1 MEGDKGGVMRYGAV
15 CVCGVWC
22 VGGAMWLD
30 GIPRVSPQHASHP
43 AARRGLRRLRHTKTD
58 SKQEGGDSI
67 SRGWRWGNVRG
78 KFAYGVQRGRQASL
92 TDCRLSLPP
101 FAPPR
106 PRQSRGIKEHVERAA
121 RARPAVRCARLSAL
135 HSYRVRMRPLWYTC
149 GLRGKLNIIIKNRG
163 PGCSARGQT
172 RGVLAG
178 GSAIALKALS
188 ESPHHLAHLAAPG
201 TAPGAKWQR
210 RRPEQQLQALSLRRA
225 TSLPAAPDNGHRMP
239 ERRWSR
245 REQLKTKS
253 KFGARASLLPVPK
266 FVRLYQLADLTA
278 AKELGEARSRKPTQE
293 GNLRPVRFV
302 RCST

>member
-1 MEGDKGGVMRYGAV
+1 LNG
-15 CVCGVWC
+15 
-22 VGGAMWLD
+22 
-30 GIPRVSPQHASHP
+30 
-43 AARRGLRRLRHTKTD
+43 RRGRDRL
-58 SKQEGGDSI
+58 
-67 SRGWRWGNVRG
+67 
-78 KFAYGVQRGRQASL
+78 
-92 TDCRLSLPP
+92 C
-101 FAPPR
+101 
-106 PRQSRGIKEHVERAA
+106 
-121 RARPAVRCARLSAL
+121 AVRASQLSIHIVCACA
-135 HSYRVRMRPLWYTC
+135 PC
-149 GLRGKLNIIIKNRG
+149 GTPVVLGGSINIIIKNRG

-172 RGVLAG
+172 RGVSAG

-266 FVRLYQLADLTA
+266 FVRLCQLADLTA
-278 AKELGEARSRKPTQE
+278 AKQI
-293 GNLRPVRFV
+293 
-302 RCST
+302 